1 VLFVIL
7 MLVSV
12 AVARISYLIYERPM
26 IRIVRRYF
34 SIRPRA
40 ERHDESI
47 GEGVNVE
54 APPVSVSLSGGS

>member
-26 IRIVRRYF
+26 IRIVRRLF
-34 SIRPRA
+34 SVKPRA
-40 ERHDESI
+40 ERTDQDI
-47 GEGVNVE
+47 VVD
-54 APPVSVSLSGGS
+54 APRASALEVRVPPAA